1 MAPPNDTDNVVYEA
15 HKKTTTTR
23 VTMSSMRR
31 LGSNLASKGREVREA
46 RREAREAREAQ
57 QPALDLNVPEIPPPA
72 LDGPPSICNTP
83 APIDPKG
90 WSSMPGSTFA
100 VRGSSYVTDS
110 VKVAS
115 APSLFRLLAVDIVR
129 ATSQLPQNSV
139 CLHPEE
145 RVQRALAREASGE
158 EGEAVPFVF
167 VVNLCMPS
175 GNSTSSGNGGNG
187 SAIAGSRSGSDNL
200 SRSAS
205 IDSANTASSESN
217 IGGGGYPHL
226 VAYYAIDDLSLID
239 GSNTTPEAAL
249 LHKFIFG
256 EDDQFRHSTFKLL
269 PRIAE
274 GNAVVKRA
282 VGSKPAIMGRK
293 LKQTYVRSGRRFMEV
308 IIDVGSSSVAT
319 KIVKLSLSYAKTLVV
334 DMAFVLEG
342 KDGDVLPERII
353 GSVRLKNVDF
363 KNTQR
368 LVVV

>member
-1 MAPPNDTDNVVYEA
+1 
-15 HKKTTTTR
+15 
-23 VTMSSMRR
+23 MRR

-57 QPALDLNVPEIPPPA
+57 QPTLDLNVPEIPPPA

-100 VRGSSYVTDS
+100 VRGSTYMTDN
-110 VKVAS
+110 VKHPS
-115 APSLFRLLAVDIVR
+115 ANSLFSLLAVDIVR
-129 ATSQLPQNSV
+129 ATSELPRNSV

-167 VVNLCMPS
+167 AVNLCMPS
-175 GNSTSSGNGGNG
+175 GNSTSSGNL
-187 SAIAGSRSGSDNL
+187 SRSG
-200 SRSAS
+200 S
-205 IDSANTASSESN
+205 IDSANSTTSAEP
-217 IGGGGYPHL
+217 IHL
-226 VAYYAIDDLSLID
+226 VAFFAIDDLSVID
-239 GSNTTPEAAL
+239 GSNSTPEA
-249 LHKFIFG
+249 
-256 EDDQFRHSTFKLL
+256 FKLL

-274 GNAVVKRA
+274 GNAVVKKA

-293 LKQTYVRSGRRFMEV
+293 LKQTYVRNRRFMEV
-308 IIDVGSSSVAT
+308 IIDVKSSTVAT

-342 KDGDVLPERII
+342 KDSDVLPERII

-363 KNTQR
+363 KNAQR

>member
-1 MAPPNDTDNVVYEA
+1 
-15 HKKTTTTR
+15 
-23 VTMSSMRR
+23 MRR

-57 QPALDLNVPEIPPPA
+57 QPTLDLNVPEIQPPA

-100 VRGSSYVTDS
+100 VRGSTYMTDN
-110 VKVAS
+110 VKHPS
-115 APSLFRLLAVDIVR
+115 ANSLFSLLAVDIVR
-129 ATSQLPQNSV
+129 ATSELPQNSV

-167 VVNLCMPS
+167 AVNLCMPS
-175 GNSTSSGNGGNG
+175 GNSTSSGNGI
-187 SAIAGSRSGSDNL
+187 AMAGSRSGSGNL
-200 SRSAS
+200 SRSGS
-205 IDSANTASSESN
+205 IDSANSTTSAEP
-217 IGGGGYPHL
+217 IHL
-226 VAYYAIDDLSLID
+226 VAFFAIDDLSVID
-239 GSNTTPEAAL
+239 GSNSTPEA
-249 LHKFIFG
+249 
-256 EDDQFRHSTFKLL
+256 FKLL

-274 GNAVVKRA
+274 GNAVVKKA

-293 LKQTYVRSGRRFMEV
+293 LKQTYVRNRRFMEV
-308 IIDVGSSSVAT
+308 IIDVKSSTVAT

-342 KDGDVLPERII
+342 KDSDVLPERII

-363 KNTQR
+363 KNAQR

>member
-1 MAPPNDTDNVVYEA
+1 
-15 HKKTTTTR
+15 
-23 VTMSSMRR
+23 MRR

-57 QPALDLNVPEIPPPA
+57 QPTLDLNVPEIQPPA

-100 VRGSSYVTDS
+100 VRGSTYMTDN
-110 VKVAS
+110 VKHPS
-115 APSLFRLLAVDIVR
+115 ANSLFSLLAVDIVR
-129 ATSQLPQNSV
+129 ATSELPRNSV

-167 VVNLCMPS
+167 AVNLCMPS
-175 GNSTSSGNGGNG
+175 GNSTSSGNL
-187 SAIAGSRSGSDNL
+187 SRSG
-200 SRSAS
+200 S
-205 IDSANTASSESN
+205 IDSANSTTSAEP
-217 IGGGGYPHL
+217 IHL
-226 VAYYAIDDLSLID
+226 VAFFAIDDLSVID
-239 GSNTTPEAAL
+239 GSNSTPEA
-249 LHKFIFG
+249 
-256 EDDQFRHSTFKLL
+256 FKLL

-274 GNAVVKRA
+274 GNAVVKKA

-293 LKQTYVRSGRRFMEV
+293 LKQTYVRNRRFMEV
-308 IIDVGSSSVAT
+308 IIDVKSSTVAT

-342 KDGDVLPERII
+342 KDSDVLPERII

-363 KNTQR
+363 KNAQR

>member
-1 MAPPNDTDNVVYEA
+1 MTTPSNNVVYEA

-31 LGSNLASKGREVREA
+31 LGSNLGANLANK

-57 QPALDLNVPEIPPPA
+57 QPTLDLNVPEVPPPA
-72 LDGPPSICNTP
+72 LDGAPSICNTP

-100 VRGSSYVTDS
+100 VRGGTYMTDN
-110 VKVAS
+110 VKQAS
-115 APSLFRLLAVDIVR
+115 ASSLFRLLAVDIVR

-145 RVQRALAREASGE
+145 RVQRALKREASGE
-158 EGEAVPFVF
+158 GEEVPFVF
-167 VVNLCMPS
+167 CVNLCMPS
-175 GNSTSSGNGGNG
+175 GNSTSSGNSISG
-187 SAIAGSRSGSDNL
+187 RSSSSNL

-205 IDSANTASSESN
+205 IDSANSASSESN
-217 IGGGGYPHL
+217 AEGGYPHL
-226 VAYYAIDDLSLID
+226 VAYYAVDDLSVID
-239 GSNTTPEAAL
+239 GSSDAPESIL
-249 LHKFIFG
+249 LNKFIYG
-256 EDDQFRHSTFKLL
+256 EDDQFRHSVFKLL

-274 GNAVVKRA
+274 GNVVVKKA

-293 LKQTYVRSGRRFMEV
+293 LKQTYVRRERFMEV
-308 IIDVGSSSVAT
+308 IIDVASSSVAT
-319 KIVKLSLSYAKTLVV
+319 KIVRLSLSYAKTLVV
-334 DMAFVLEG
+334 DMAFLLEG
-342 KDGDVLPERII
+342 KDNDVLPERII

-363 KNTQR
+363 KNSQR

>member
-1 MAPPNDTDNVVYEA
+1 
-15 HKKTTTTR
+15 
-23 VTMSSMRR
+23 MRR

-57 QPALDLNVPEIPPPA
+57 QPTLDLNVPEIPPPA

-100 VRGSSYVTDS
+100 VRGSTYMTDN
-110 VKVAS
+110 VKHPS
-115 APSLFRLLAVDIVR
+115 ANSLFSLLAVDIVR
-129 ATSQLPQNSV
+129 ATSELPQNSV

-167 VVNLCMPS
+167 AVNLCMPS
-175 GNSTSSGNGGNG
+175 GNSTSSGNGI
-187 SAIAGSRSGSDNL
+187 AMAGSRSGSGNL
-200 SRSAS
+200 SRSGS
-205 IDSANTASSESN
+205 IDSANSTTSAEP
-217 IGGGGYPHL
+217 IHL
-226 VAYYAIDDLSLID
+226 VAFFAIDDLSVID
-239 GSNTTPEAAL
+239 GSNSTPEA
-249 LHKFIFG
+249 
-256 EDDQFRHSTFKLL
+256 FKLL

-274 GNAVVKRA
+274 GNAVVKKA

-293 LKQTYVRSGRRFMEV
+293 LKQTYVRNRRFMEV
-308 IIDVGSSSVAT
+308 IIDVKSSTVAT

-342 KDGDVLPERII
+342 KDSDVLPERII

-363 KNTQR
+363 KNAQR

>member
-1 MAPPNDTDNVVYEA
+1 
-15 HKKTTTTR
+15 
-23 VTMSSMRR
+23 MRR

-57 QPALDLNVPEIPPPA
+57 QPTLDLNVPEIPPPA

-100 VRGSSYVTDS
+100 VRGSTYMTDN
-110 VKVAS
+110 VKHPS
-115 APSLFRLLAVDIVR
+115 ANSLFSLLAVDIVR
-129 ATSQLPQNSV
+129 ATSELPQNSV

-167 VVNLCMPS
+167 AVNLCMPS
-175 GNSTSSGNGGNG
+175 GNSTSSGNL
-187 SAIAGSRSGSDNL
+187 SRSG
-200 SRSAS
+200 S
-205 IDSANTASSESN
+205 IDSANSTTSAEP
-217 IGGGGYPHL
+217 IHL
-226 VAYYAIDDLSLID
+226 VAFFAIDDLSVID
-239 GSNTTPEAAL
+239 GSNSTPEA
-249 LHKFIFG
+249 
-256 EDDQFRHSTFKLL
+256 FKLL

-274 GNAVVKRA
+274 GNAVVKKA

-293 LKQTYVRSGRRFMEV
+293 LKQTYVRNRRFMEV
-308 IIDVGSSSVAT
+308 IIDVKSSTVAT

-342 KDGDVLPERII
+342 KDSDVLPERII

-363 KNTQR
+363 KNAQR

>member
-1 MAPPNDTDNVVYEA
+1 
-15 HKKTTTTR
+15 
-23 VTMSSMRR
+23 MRR

-57 QPALDLNVPEIPPPA
+57 QPTLDLNVPEIPPPA

-100 VRGSSYVTDS
+100 VRGSTYMTDN
-110 VKVAS
+110 VKHPS
-115 APSLFRLLAVDIVR
+115 ANSLFSLLAVDIVR
-129 ATSQLPQNSV
+129 ATSELPQNSV

-167 VVNLCMPS
+167 AVNLCMPS
-175 GNSTSSGNGGNG
+175 GNSTSSGNL
-187 SAIAGSRSGSDNL
+187 SRSG
-200 SRSAS
+200 S
-205 IDSANTASSESN
+205 IDSANSTTSAEP
-217 IGGGGYPHL
+217 IHL
-226 VAYYAIDDLSLID
+226 VAFFAIDDLSVID
-239 GSNTTPEAAL
+239 GSNSTPEAAL

-256 EDDQFRHSTFKLL
+256 DDDQFRHSTFKLL

-274 GNAVVKRA
+274 GNAVVKKA

-293 LKQTYVRSGRRFMEV
+293 LKQTYVRNRRFMEV
-308 IIDVGSSSVAT
+308 IIDVKSSTVAT

-342 KDGDVLPERII
+342 KDSDVLPERII

-363 KNTQR
+363 KNAQR

>member
-1 MAPPNDTDNVVYEA
+1 
-15 HKKTTTTR
+15 
-23 VTMSSMRR
+23 MRR

-57 QPALDLNVPEIPPPA
+57 QPTLDLNVPEIQPPA

-100 VRGSSYVTDS
+100 VRGSTYMTDN
-110 VKVAS
+110 VKHPS
-115 APSLFRLLAVDIVR
+115 ANSLFSLLAVDIVR
-129 ATSQLPQNSV
+129 ATSELPQNSV

-167 VVNLCMPS
+167 AVNLCMPS
-175 GNSTSSGNGGNG
+175 GNSTSSGNL
-187 SAIAGSRSGSDNL
+187 SRSG
-200 SRSAS
+200 S
-205 IDSANTASSESN
+205 IDSANSTTSAEP
-217 IGGGGYPHL
+217 IHL
-226 VAYYAIDDLSLID
+226 VAFFAIDDLSVID
-239 GSNTTPEAAL
+239 GSNSTPEA
-249 LHKFIFG
+249 
-256 EDDQFRHSTFKLL
+256 FKLL

-274 GNAVVKRA
+274 GNAVVKKA

-293 LKQTYVRSGRRFMEV
+293 LKQTYVRNRRFMEV
-308 IIDVGSSSVAT
+308 IIDVKSSTVAT

-342 KDGDVLPERII
+342 KDSDVLPERII

-363 KNTQR
+363 KNAQR

>member
-1 MAPPNDTDNVVYEA
+1 MTPPNNSNNVRRLGSNV
-15 HKKTTTTR
+15 
-23 VTMSSMRR
+23 RR
-31 LGSNLASKGREVREA
+31 LGSNLGANLANK

-57 QPALDLNVPEIPPPA
+57 QPTLNLDVPEILPPA
-72 LDGPPSICNTP
+72 LDGAPSICNTP
-83 APIDPKG
+83 APIDPVG

-100 VRGSSYVTDS
+100 VRGGTYMTDN
-110 VKVAS
+110 VKQAS
-115 APSLFRLLAVDIVR
+115 APSLFRLLAVDILR

-145 RVQRALAREASGE
+145 RVQRALKREASGE
-158 EGEAVPFVF
+158 GEGVGVPFVF
-167 VVNLCMPS
+167 CINICMPS
-175 GNSTSSGNGGNG
+175 GNSTGSGN
-187 SAIAGSRSGSDNL
+187 SISGSRSNSGDL

-205 IDSANTASSESN
+205 IDSANSALSDSSAE
-217 IGGGGYPHL
+217 GGYPHL

-239 GSNTTPEAAL
+239 GSSAAPESVL
-249 LHKFIFG
+249 LNKFIFG
-256 EDDQFRHSTFKLL
+256 EDDQFRHSVFKLL

-274 GNAVVKRA
+274 GNVVVKKA

-293 LKQTYVRSGRRFMEV
+293 LKQTYVRRERFMEV

-334 DMAFVLEG
+334 DMAFLLEG
-342 KDGDVLPERII
+342 KDNDVLPERII

-363 KNTQR
+363 KNSQR

>member
-1 MAPPNDTDNVVYEA
+1 
-15 HKKTTTTR
+15 
-23 VTMSSMRR
+23 MRR

-57 QPALDLNVPEIPPPA
+57 QPTLDLNVPEIQPPA

-100 VRGSSYVTDS
+100 VRGSTYMTDN
-110 VKVAS
+110 VKHPS
-115 APSLFRLLAVDIVR
+115 ANSLFSLLAVDIVR
-129 ATSQLPQNSV
+129 ATSELPRNSV

-167 VVNLCMPS
+167 AVNLCMPS
-175 GNSTSSGNGGNG
+175 GNSTSSGNGI
-187 SAIAGSRSGSDNL
+187 AMAGSRSGSGNL
-200 SRSAS
+200 SRSGS
-205 IDSANTASSESN
+205 IDSANSTTSAEP
-217 IGGGGYPHL
+217 IHL
-226 VAYYAIDDLSLID
+226 VAFFAIDDLSVID
-239 GSNTTPEAAL
+239 GSNSTPEA
-249 LHKFIFG
+249 
-256 EDDQFRHSTFKLL
+256 FKLL

-274 GNAVVKRA
+274 GNAVVKKA

-293 LKQTYVRSGRRFMEV
+293 LKQTYVRNRRFMEV
-308 IIDVGSSSVAT
+308 IIDVKSSTVAT

-342 KDGDVLPERII
+342 KDSDVLPERII

-363 KNTQR
+363 KNAQR

>member
-1 MAPPNDTDNVVYEA
+1 
-15 HKKTTTTR
+15 
-23 VTMSSMRR
+23 MRR

-57 QPALDLNVPEIPPPA
+57 QPTLDLNVPEIPPPA

-100 VRGSSYVTDS
+100 VRGSTYMTDN
-110 VKVAS
+110 VKHPS
-115 APSLFRLLAVDIVR
+115 ANSLFSLLAVDIVR
-129 ATSQLPQNSV
+129 ATSELPQNSV

-167 VVNLCMPS
+167 AVNLCMPS
-175 GNSTSSGNGGNG
+175 GNSTSSGNGI
-187 SAIAGSRSGSDNL
+187 AMAGSRSGSGNL
-200 SRSAS
+200 SRSGS
-205 IDSANTASSESN
+205 IDSANSTTSAEP
-217 IGGGGYPHL
+217 IHL
-226 VAYYAIDDLSLID
+226 VAFFAIDDLSVID
-239 GSNTTPEAAL
+239 GSNSTPEAAL

-256 EDDQFRHSTFKLL
+256 DDDQFRHSTFKLL

-274 GNAVVKRA
+274 GNAVVKKA

-293 LKQTYVRSGRRFMEV
+293 LKQTYVRNRRFMEV
-308 IIDVGSSSVAT
+308 IIDVKSSTVAT

-342 KDGDVLPERII
+342 KDSDVLPERII

-363 KNTQR
+363 KNAQR